1 MKSLVSPYSLG
12 YGLKWPSS
20 NLVSLITR
28 QISRVPKVEIGL
40 DFACG
45 LGAHGR
51 FLESLGFS
59 KVFYADQDEVA
70 LKKSQ
75 AYLNSSPFNGTRVF
89 LKDIKD
95 IKEHNQI
102 VDVVV
107 DRAGL
112 QHVNP
117 ESLESILETLHLLMR
132 RNKTQSNSFIATE
145 WTFAA
150 PRESQTKRFPNVTY
164 FSEALFLIKK
174 FFFIEE
180 QTFLVSTKSLENLK
194 SANTV
199 VNALLL
205 PK

>member
-1 MKSLVSPYSLG
+1 MKSLGSPYSLG

-28 QISRVPKVEIGL
+28 QISRVPNVEIGL
-40 DFACG
+40 DFGCG

-70 LKKSQ
+70 LEKSQ
-75 AYLNSSPFNGTRVF
+75 TYLNSSPFTCTRVF
-89 LKDIKD
+89 LKDIT
-95 IKEHNQI
+95 EHNQI

-112 QHVNP
+112 QHVKL
-117 ESLESILETLHLLMR
+117 ESLESILETLHFLMR

-150 PRESQTKRFPNVTY
+150 TRESQTKRFPNVTY

-174 FFFIEE
+174 FFYIEE
-180 QTFLVSTKSLENLK
+180 QTFLVSTKSLEDLK
-194 SANTV
+194 SANSV